1 MTSPEIK
8 KDLRRTV
15 KQIYRELSPEN
26 RAQISREAALR
37 LLSRLTALPERT
49 KVGIFLSMWDELDTT
64 YLIEALMSEGR
75 LTVLVP
81 RVEGAEMQ
89 FYPYDPERM
98 TIISEYGIIEPN
110 NPVED
115 ADVPEVMIV
124 PGIAFDPQGGR
135 VGRGKGFYDKYF
147 SRYKTETAL
156 KIAFVADFQIFRQV
170 PMDTHDISMDEIIT
184 DKGHYLIREVTL
196 HT

>member
-1 MTSPEIK
+1 M
-8 KDLRRTV
+8 
-15 KQIYRELSPEN
+15 
-26 RAQISREAALR
+26 
-37 LLSRLTALPERT
+37 
-49 KVGIFLSMWDELDTT
+49 
-64 YLIEALMSEGR
+64 
-75 LTVLVP
+75 
-81 RVEGAEMQ
+81 
-89 FYPYDPERM
+89 
-98 TIISEYGIIEPN
+98 
-110 NPVED
+110 ED

-147 SRYKTETAL
+147 SRYKTVTAL

-184 DKGHYLIREVTL
+184 DKGHHLIREVTL

>member
-81 RVEGAEMQ
+81 RVEGTEMQ
-89 FYPYDPERM
+89 FYP
-98 TIISEYGIIEPN
+98 
-110 NPVED
+110 
-115 ADVPEVMIV
+115 
-124 PGIAFDPQGGR
+124 
-135 VGRGKGFYDKYF
+135 
-147 SRYKTETAL
+147 
-156 KIAFVADFQIFRQV
+156 
-170 PMDTHDISMDEIIT
+170 
-184 DKGHYLIREVTL
+184 
-196 HT
+196 